1 MTLHTVVRRQCPFCK
16 HTVNAFVDRRH
27 PTSTPHDGD
36 LSICAE
42 CSGLSVFDGTELRLP
57 TPAELAM
64 AVRDQ
69 NLLREIKELRDEHYG
84 WQVF

>member
-16 HTVNAFVDRRH
+16 HAVNAFVDRQH
-27 PTSTPHDGD
+27 PANTPHDGD

-42 CSGLSVFDGTELRLP
+42 CSGLSVFEGAELRLP
-57 TPAELAM
+57 TPVELAM

-69 NLLREIKELRDEHYG
+69 NLLREIKELRAEHYG